1 MKRSLAEEL
10 SKIKPVTDFD
20 IENEAPESDEER
32 VVEEGGKDHY
42 VAVGKSKLRTEM
54 PAYGGAKV
62 SRSELFDKEDSF
74 SGSEGSD
81 SELNVNEGSD
91 IEGSDSGADLS
102 DSGAD
107 LSDSEESD
115 EEETNGILHKSD
127 SGSEDSEAN
136 SEADSDA
143 EVDRSKLKQLM
154 SKERQSIGKRIAQ
167 SAVNDALKGYTVSK
181 QNKFFDSL
189 IEVRIK
195 LQKSLTN
202 ANLLP
207 VNGDFDVEEDLK
219 SEVEDKCFQLLDN
232 LLTLRARFL
241 ETEPKAIKKR
251 KLSSYSDATQTLDN
265 QLNKERSII
274 LNKWSN
280 KVNNSSGS
288 SALNASKFKLINQSA
303 EQQVQNNL
311 NDMER
316 LKKRTFLNRS
326 SITPLGYVAEQSED
340 EDEEGEEREKLA
352 KNEIKQIFNDEDF
365 YRILL
370 NDLVDKKIS
379 NPTSNITLLKTNQK
393 ALKNNKNI
401 DTKAS
406 KGRKLKFSV
415 QEPISHFETP
425 VNTKW
430 DDYQID
436 EFFASL
442 LGQKINMAEVESE
455 EDEEE
460 EADDGIRLFS

>member
-10 SKIKPVTDFD
+10 LKIKPVTEFD
-20 IENEAPESDEER
+20 IENEAPESDDER
-32 VVEEGGKDHY
+32 VEEGGKEHY
-42 VAVGKSKLRTEM
+42 VAVNKSRLRAEM
-54 PAYGGAKV
+54 PNGYKGAKV
-62 SRSELFDKEDSF
+62 SRSELWDDGADNGSEVSDEELSDGEL
-74 SGSEGSD
+74 SGSGSD
-81 SELNVNEGSD
+81 SEEIIGEG
-91 IEGSDSGADLS
+91 GSGEESGAEDSAVDLS
-102 DSGAD
+102 GV
-107 LSDSEESD
+107 SDAS
-115 EEETNGILHKSD
+115 
-127 SGSEDSEAN
+127 
-136 SEADSDA
+136 DSDA
-143 EVDRSKLKQLM
+143 EAAEDHKDSESESDTERTKLKQLM
-154 SKERQSIGKRIAQ
+154 TKERQSIGKRIAQ
-167 SAVNDALKGYTVSK
+167 SAINDALKGYTVSK

-207 VNGDFDVEEDLK
+207 VNTDLEFEEDLK
-219 SEVEDKCFQLLDN
+219 SQVEDKCYQLLDN
-232 LLTLRARFL
+232 LIKLRARLL
-241 ETEPKAIKKR
+241 ESETSVKRR
-251 KLSSYSDATQTLDN
+251 KLSSYSEATQSLDN
-265 QLNKERSII
+265 QLNKERSVI

-288 SALNASKFKLINQSA
+288 SALNASKFKVINQSA

-316 LKKRTFLNRS
+316 LKKRTILNRS
-326 SITPLGYVAEQSED
+326 SITPLGYVAEEPV
-340 EDEEGEEREKLA
+340 EENEEEEEKEKLA

-370 NDLVDKKIS
+370 NDLVDKKIA
-379 NPTSNITLLKTNQK
+379 NPMSNITLLKTNQK
-393 ALKNNKNI
+393 ALKNNKNV

-425 VNTKW
+425 VSTKW

-442 LGQKINMAEVESE
+442 LGQKVNMNEVEL
-455 EDEEE
+455 EEE
-460 EADDGIRLFS
+460 EEEIDDGIRLFS